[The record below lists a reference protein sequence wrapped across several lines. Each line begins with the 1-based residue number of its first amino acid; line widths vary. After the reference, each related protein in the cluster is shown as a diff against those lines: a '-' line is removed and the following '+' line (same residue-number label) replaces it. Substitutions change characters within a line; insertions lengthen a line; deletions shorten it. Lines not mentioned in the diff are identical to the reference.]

1 MCKINNE
8 LKNLSFTIQNN
19 LRDIVENPKCKREG
33 NKKKLMLASWHQSF
47 QNSMNKE
54 TDPYKK
60 LILYSFDNMVTYKH
74 SEALT
79 SDELLVFML
88 GVMNIMIKVKE
99 GDFNEQP

>member
-19 LRDIVENPKCKREG
+19 LRDIVENPKFKRETH
-33 NKKKLMLASWHQSF
+33 KKKLMVASWHQSF
-47 QNSMNKE
+47 QASMNRE
-54 TDPYKK
+54 TDDYKR
-60 LILYSFDNMVTYKH
+60 LILYSFDNMVTIKH
-74 SEALT
+74 AEILDP
-79 SDELLVFML
+79 DELLVFML

>member
-19 LRDIVENPKCKREG
+19 LRDIMENPKY
-33 NKKKLMLASWHQSF
+33 KKENRKKALMLTNWHQTF
-47 QNSMNKE
+47 QISMAKE

-74 SEALT
+74 SETLS

-88 GVMNIMIKVKE
+88 GVMNIMTKVKE
-99 GDFNEQP
+99 GDFNEES